1 VLENKMAF
9 LNADDMKWPLRDSGE
24 VAVYGLYFDT
34 DKDAIRSESQSALAE
49 IAKLM
54 KSEPA
59 LRLHIVGH
67 TDNQGKPDYNLDL
80 SHRRA
85 TSVVAEL
92 SSKYGIGA
100 NRLDAFGCGMYSPVA
115 SNEAEDWSSEEPPSG
130 TGAVV
135 VAGQEWRETLQS
147 GSVLQS
153 QSAFRRIRI
162 GFDYSNYWNC
172 RSGILH

>member
-54 KSEPA
+54 KSEHA

-67 TDNQGKPDYNLDL
+67 TDNQGRPDYNVDL

-85 TSVVAEL
+85 SSVVAEL
-92 SSKYGIGA
+92 GSKYGIAA
-100 NRLDAFGCGMYSPVA
+100 NRLDAFGWHCILRSHPTRRKI
-115 SNEAEDWSSEEPPSG
+115 AE
-130 TGAVV
+130 
-135 VAGQEWRETLQS
+135 
-147 GSVLQS
+147 
-153 QSAFRRIRI
+153 RRTAQ
-162 GFDYSNYWNC
+162 
-172 RSGILH
+172 